1 MNHTFAY
8 DVSFSRDSS
17 DVFYPDSSELA
28 KILMAVI
35 VVLFTSA
42 VSLRYFVGEGTKAY
56 GKSLLTVTMVTMLC
70 VQYYQ
75 LWFAVLTLPVDFLS
89 SAYRWDCLRSDKG
102 GKVALGDVSDHMV
115 NPCFAH
121 KNTTCT
127 LSTGK
132 VYLGSGSG
140 MGGVYNVSQVLGL
153 NVTSTEACVADTGAK
168 SDFKGKDI
176 PRFLEDMAERD
187 CQSGKKSRCSL
198 SEPCTPCELERK
210 SEFKERWSRCAQCS
224 TSNTGKCGF
233 VPDEGPYCF
242 KSATSREVVPCT
254 KCCTEP
260 TLFFD
265 EEGNCS

>member
-1 MNHTFAY
+1 
-8 DVSFSRDSS
+8 
-17 DVFYPDSSELA
+17 
-28 KILMAVI
+28 
-35 VVLFTSA
+35 
-42 VSLRYFVGEGTKAY
+42 
-56 GKSLLTVTMVTMLC
+56 
-70 VQYYQ
+70 
-75 LWFAVLTLPVDFLS
+75 
-89 SAYRWDCLRSDKG
+89 
-102 GKVALGDVSDHMV
+102 MV

-121 KNTTCT
+121 KNSTCT

-153 NVTSTEACVADTGAK
+153 NVTSTGKDEGRMRREIRNSLTLTPSFFARSHHLAEACVADTGAK

-224 TSNTGKCGF
+224 TSNTGKVSRKTKPPTPSNAWTHPASPPQCGF

>member
-102 GKVALGDVSDHMV
+102 GKVSGNFSPFPALISHIR
-115 NPCFAH
+115 
-121 KNTTCT
+121 T
-127 LSTGK
+127 
-132 VYLGSGSG
+132 
-140 MGGVYNVSQVLGL
+140 QQ
-153 NVTSTEACVADTGAK
+153 ADILLLLPPFTH
-168 SDFKGKDI
+168 
-176 PRFLEDMAERD
+176 R
-187 CQSGKKSRCSL
+187 
-198 SEPCTPCELERK
+198 
-210 SEFKERWSRCAQCS
+210 
-224 TSNTGKCGF
+224 
-233 VPDEGPYCF
+233 
-242 KSATSREVVPCT
+242 
-254 KCCTEP
+254 
-260 TLFFD
+260 
-265 EEGNCS
+265 